1 VAPDAGAGKEAVRM
15 RAMLLKTM
23 ALALVAAVAVAGFA
37 VAAKPTV
44 TRVGNLV
51 VKANGGVSPK
61 ALPKKRMAP
70 VALHLSGQIG
80 TNDGTQPPA
89 LRKVII
95 DFDKHGSI
103 NARGLK
109 VCKPGKLQARN
120 TRAAKKACKG
130 TIVGGG
136 KTKVKVALA
145 EQRPFTT
152 SGPLVLFNG
161 GVRGKV
167 TKMYVHAYVNVPAP
181 TAIVTTVRV
190 KKIKQGRYGT
200 RAIAT
205 IPKIAGGAGSVTF
218 FKLKVK
224 RKFRFK
230 GKARSYLTA
239 RCANRRFYAKA
250 KSFFADGTRASG
262 TVVRG
267 CRQRG

>member
-1 VAPDAGAGKEAVRM
+1 M
-15 RAMLLKTM
+15 RAKLLWTLTLSL
-23 ALALVAAVAVAGFA
+23 ALAVVTAGVA

-44 TRVGNLV
+44 TRVGNV
-51 VKANGGVSPK
+51 IVKANGDVTPK

-70 VALHLSGQIG
+70 VTLRLSGQIG

-95 DFDKHGSI
+95 DFDKHGAV
-103 NARGLK
+103 NARGLE
-109 VCKPGKLQARN
+109 VCKPGRLQARN

-130 TIVGGG
+130 TIVGTGR
-136 KTKVKVALA
+136 TKVKVALA
-145 EQRPFTT
+145 EQQPFTT

-161 GVRGKV
+161 GVRGKK
-167 TKMYVHAYVNVPAP
+167 TTMYVHAYVNVPAP
-181 TAIVTTVRV
+181 TAIVTKVVVR
-190 KKIKQGRYGT
+190 KIKKGRYGT

-205 IPKIAGGAGSVTF
+205 IPRIAGGAGSVIYF
-218 FKLKVK
+218 NLKVK

-230 GKARSYLTA
+230 GKTRSYLTA
-239 RCANRRFYAKA
+239 RCANRRFYAHA